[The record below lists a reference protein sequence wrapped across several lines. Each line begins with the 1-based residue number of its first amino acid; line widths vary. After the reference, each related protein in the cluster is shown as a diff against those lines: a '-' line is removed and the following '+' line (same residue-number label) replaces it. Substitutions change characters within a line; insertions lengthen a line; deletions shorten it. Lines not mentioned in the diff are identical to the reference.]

1 MTFLFLGLLAGS
13 MHVLTGPDH
22 LAAVAPYAV
31 EERGRRAWLVGLR
44 WGVGHTSGVWIVSLL
59 AFLLREVL
67 PVERLSLWS
76 ERLVGVVLIA
86 IGVWGVRAALTRRRL
101 LHAHEH
107 GHEDGTRHA
116 HVHVHASGD
125 VPHHH
130 SGAAHRQHTHAPLA
144 VGTLHGL
151 AGSSHL
157 LGVLPALAL
166 PSRTAAA
173 AYLLAFGL
181 GSIAAMA
188 LFSSVIGLAAG
199 RFAGPT
205 GSRTWAALMG
215 ACSLAA
221 VGVGI
226 WWLAQAASMT

>member
-1 MTFLFLGLLAGS
+1 
-13 MHVLTGPDH
+13 
-22 LAAVAPYAV
+22 
-31 EERGRRAWLVGLR
+31 
-44 WGVGHTSGVWIVSLL
+44 
-59 AFLLREVL
+59 
-67 PVERLSLWS
+67 
-76 ERLVGVVLIA
+76 
-86 IGVWGVRAALTRRRL
+86 
-101 LHAHEH
+101 
-107 GHEDGTRHA
+107 
-116 HVHVHASGD
+116 
-125 VPHHH
+125 
-130 SGAAHRQHTHAPLA
+130 

-166 PSRTAAA
+166 PSRMAAG
-173 AYLLAFGL
+173 AYLIAFGL

-226 WWLAQAASMT
+226 WWLAQAAGVA